1 MNNSEAVRLFKN
13 VADLRGDA
21 DGFRERETTLARKR
35 LRKCFA
41 LDKLHHDEVSPVGQI
56 SGVEDHRGVR
66 MAQLGH
72 RSRFAQESIG
82 NVGVAGEFTSDDLNR
97 DRTLEI
103 EMRGKV
109 NRAHA
114 TGSNLAFYSES
125 AGDKLGDIH
134 LRPSFGL
141 KGRSPLLFLSGLGG
155 RDAIV

>member
-1 MNNSEAVRLFKN
+1 MDDPETMRFFEH
-13 VADLRGDA
+13 VADLRCDA
-21 DGFRERETTLARKR
+21 DRLRERETSLAGER
-35 LRKCFA
+35 LRECLAF
-41 LDKLHHDEVSPVGQI
+41 DKLHHDEVTPVRQI

-82 NVGVAGEFTSDDLNR
+82 YVSVAGEFTSDDLDRNR
-97 DRTLEI
+97 AFEI

-109 NRAHA
+109 NRTHA
-114 TGSNLAFYSES
+114 TGSNLALYSES

-141 KGRSPLLFLSGLGG
+141 KGR
-155 RDAIV
+155 